1 MDFDDHI
8 ASICVQWFSTGG
20 SFAPQRTSGKS
31 GDMFGCH
38 NRYCREGAA
47 GIYWVEA
54 KDAADC
60 PTAHRTA
67 L

>member
-1 MDFDDHI
+1 MT
-8 ASICVQWFSTGG
+8 ALYPSVCSG
-20 SFAPQRTSGKS
+20 SRLGAVLPPQRMSGKS
-31 GDMFGCH
+31 DDIFACHHGC
-38 NRYCREGAA
+38 CGEGAA

-60 PTAHRTA
+60 PTVHRTA